1 MVFQVVDF
9 RLLEVAD
16 VSHAHGDFPDGE
28 IKRQHLSERRVV
40 VKRSEQ
46 HVLSFVSQGKHFV
59 V

>member
-16 VSHAHGDFPDGE
+16 VSYAHGDFPDGE

-46 HVLSFVSQGKHFV
+46 HGLSFVSQGKHFV